1 MKQLLTVLLIGI
13 VWIACNSNDKSAKE
27 LPVEEVKPLTVSK
40 NSDRFNTSF
49 DKMLNAYLLV
59 KDALV
64 EYDTSRANSAATA
77 LAALSDTLNMDDI
90 KGDTSGAIVAA
101 AKNFAGVI
109 TGSAKGFTGE
119 TDMVKKKKEFQMISD
134 ALYDLVRIV
143 KYDRRKLYHQHCP
156 MAFND
161 EEEAYWISTSNQV
174 VNPYLGQ
181 KHPKYKDGMLH
192 CGDITDSLDFSK

>member
-1 MKQLLTVLLIGI
+1 MKQLLILFMLGIGL
-13 VWIACNSNDKSAKE
+13 IACNSNDKSTKE
-27 LPVEEVKPLTVSK
+27 LPVEEIKPLTVSK
-40 NSDRFNTSF
+40 NSERFNTSF
-49 DKMLNAYLLV
+49 DKMLNSYLLV

-64 EYDTSRANSAATA
+64 EYDTSKANMASMA
-77 LAALSDTLNMDDI
+77 LAALADSLNMEEI

-109 TGSAKGFTGE
+109 SGSARGLIGE
-119 TDMVKKKKEFQMISD
+119 TDIVKKKKEFQMISD

-161 EEEAYWISTSNQV
+161 DGEAYWISTSNEV
-174 VNPYLGQ
+174 VNPYLGK